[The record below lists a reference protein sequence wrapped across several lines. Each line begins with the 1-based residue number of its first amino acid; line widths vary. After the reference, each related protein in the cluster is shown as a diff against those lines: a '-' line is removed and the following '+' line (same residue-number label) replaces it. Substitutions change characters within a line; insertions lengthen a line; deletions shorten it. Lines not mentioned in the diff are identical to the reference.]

1 MRHLALIISASTPRA
16 TDGAVENQARDLVVA
31 IYMAALGVAL
41 VVGPPLPIAL
51 ALLVLAA
58 ALAAL
63 SPVAATAV
71 VAASTPFIFH
81 PVLIGG
87 AQFTLLELS
96 LLAGGFG
103 LAVRLAAATLSHRL
117 TALLRVLIGDW
128 PTSAAAVF
136 LITLGSL
143 SLLTVADRRHLPE
156 SVRDLRVVIVEPIV
170 ALVLARWSL
179 RHGGA
184 RTLVIGLL
192 GAGSVVALVALVQV
206 LTGRGEV
213 IGNGVGRATGPYPHP
228 NNLALYLER
237 VGLFAAALV
246 LVDRRWRRVVIPI
259 ALLVAAGL
267 AATLSRGAMLAVI
280 AGGALL
286 LGMTRPAR
294 GWRWLGL
301 AAVLV
306 VLLFAATAGDRLFST
321 GTSGTTSSRELI
333 WRASLQMVR
342 DHPVFGVGL
351 DQFLYQYAPRYVDPA
366 GWPER
371 YTSHPHNLILDV
383 WLRLGLAGLVLLAGV
398 VYICIRD
405 IRRLRGAA
413 ERSDQRRL
421 AVAGA
426 ALLVGGATHGLVD
439 NAFFLPDL
447 AVLTWIAVAL
457 IEPVPSGTPP
467 LTGTA
472 G

>member
-16 TDGAVENQARDLVVA
+16 TDGAVDNQARDLVVA
-31 IYMAALGVAL
+31 IYMAALGIAL
-41 VVGPPLPIAL
+41 VVGPPLPIAF

-87 AQFTLLELS
+87 AQFSLLELS

-103 LAVRLAAATLSHRL
+103 LAVRIAAATLSHRL
-117 TALLRVLIGDW
+117 TALLRILIGDW

-192 GAGSVVALVALVQV
+192 GAGSVVALIALVQV

-237 VGLFAAALV
+237 VGLFAAALA

-267 AATLSRGAMLAVI
+267 AAT
-280 AGGALL
+280 
-286 LGMTRPAR
+286 
-294 GWRWLGL
+294 
-301 AAVLV
+301 
-306 VLLFAATAGDRLFST
+306 
-321 GTSGTTSSRELI
+321 
-333 WRASLQMVR
+333 
-342 DHPVFGVGL
+342 
-351 DQFLYQYAPRYVDPA
+351 
-366 GWPER
+366 
-371 YTSHPHNLILDV
+371 
-383 WLRLGLAGLVLLAGV
+383 
-398 VYICIRD
+398 
-405 IRRLRGAA
+405 
-413 ERSDQRRL
+413 
-421 AVAGA
+421 
-426 ALLVGGATHGLVD
+426 
-439 NAFFLPDL
+439 
-447 AVLTWIAVAL
+447 
-457 IEPVPSGTPP
+457 
-467 LTGTA
+467 
-472 G
+472 